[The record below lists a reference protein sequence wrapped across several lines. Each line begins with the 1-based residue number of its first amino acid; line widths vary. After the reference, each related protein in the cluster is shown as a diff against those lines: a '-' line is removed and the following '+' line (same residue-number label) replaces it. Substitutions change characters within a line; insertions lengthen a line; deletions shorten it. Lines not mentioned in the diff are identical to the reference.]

1 MRKIALICALAAA
14 GCAGTR
20 TSVVDPV
27 DVPNI
32 YEAATVLDSIW
43 AHPVPTSIKAQA
55 QLSMDTPI
63 HSGTMMADI
72 SHRRG
77 DSLLMAFTVRG
88 LGIEVGRALI
98 TQDSIFFYDRLKQ
111 SLRTAD
117 SNYPAIPAIFTVQN
131 AIENML
137 GLVRP
142 TRQLHL
148 QLDQVTDHIVLTD
161 TLQSRAY
168 TIDPA
173 LWRII
178 HVEQRDSTDTLI
190 ESLYFSDF
198 FTVGEMQFPRRV
210 VYRNP
215 ASDIN
220 AILHYRS
227 IQINEPIISTSLNLP
242 DGVSRIS
249 LPER

>member
-1 MRKIALICALAAA
+1 MRKIVLICALVVA

-27 DVPNI
+27 NVPDL

-43 AHPVPTSIKAQA
+43 AHPVPTSIKAQV

-63 HSGTMMADI
+63 HSGTMMAEI

-88 LGIEVGRALI
+88 LGIEVGRALV
-98 TQDSIFFYDRLKQ
+98 TRDSIFFYDRLAQ
-111 SLRTAD
+111 SLHTAGSD
-117 SNYPAIPAIFTVQN
+117 YPAIPPIFTVQD

-137 GLVRP
+137 GLIRP
-142 TRQLHL
+142 VHQAHTQLEQISDRL
-148 QLDQVTDHIVLTD
+148 VLTD
-161 TLQSRAY
+161 TLQNKAY
-168 TIDPA
+168 TVDPA

-178 HVEQRDSTDTLI
+178 YVEQRDSTDTLT

-227 IQINEPIISTSLNLP
+227 IEVNEPIVSMSLNLP
-242 DGVSRIS
+242 SGVSRVS

>member
-20 TSVVDPV
+20 TSVVDPINI
-27 DVPNI
+27 PNL
-32 YEAATVLDSIW
+32 YDTATVLDSIW
-43 AHPVPTSIKAQA
+43 VHPVPTSIKAQG

-111 SLRTAD
+111 SLHTAG
-117 SNYPAIPAIFTVQN
+117 SNYPAIPAIFSVQS

-148 QLDQVTDHIVLTD
+148 RLEQMSDLLVLTD
-161 TLQSRAY
+161 TLQNRAY

-178 HVEQRDSTDTLI
+178 HVEQRDSTDALI

-198 FTVGEMQFPRRV
+198 FTVGEMQYPRRV
-210 VYRNP
+210 VYRSP

-220 AILHYRS
+220 AILHYNS
-227 IQINEPIISTSLNLP
+227 IQIDEPIVSTSLNLP
-242 DGVSRIS
+242 DGVSRIA

>member
-1 MRKIALICALAAA
+1 MRKIALICALVVA

-20 TSVVDPV
+20 TSVEAPAN
-27 DVPNI
+27 VPDL
-32 YEAATVLDSIW
+32 YEAAAVLDSIW
-43 AHPVPTSIKAQA
+43 AHPVPTSIKAQV

-88 LGIEVGRALI
+88 LGIEVGRALV
-98 TQDSIFFYDRLKQ
+98 TQDSIFFYDRLAQ
-111 SLRTAD
+111 SLHTAD
-117 SNYPAIPAIFTVQN
+117 SNYPAIPAIFTVQD
-131 AIENML
+131 AIENLL
-137 GLVRP
+137 GLIRP
-142 TRQLHL
+142 AHQSHTQLE
-148 QLDQVTDHIVLTD
+148 QILDRLVLTD
-161 TLQSRAY
+161 TLQNKAY
-168 TIDPA
+168 TVDPA

-178 HVEQRDSTDTLI
+178 HAEQRDSSDTLT

-215 ASDIN
+215 AADIN

-227 IQINEPIISTSLNLP
+227 IQINEPIVSMSLNLP
-242 DGVSRIS
+242 SGVSRVS

>member
-1 MRKIALICALAAA
+1 MRKIALIFALAAA

-27 DVPNI
+27 NVPNL
-32 YEAATVLDSIW
+32 YEPSVVLDSIW
-43 AHPVPTSIKAQA
+43 AHPVPSSIKARV

-63 HSGTMMADI
+63 HSGTMVADI
-72 SHRRG
+72 SHRRR

-88 LGIEVGRALI
+88 LGIEVGRALV
-98 TQDSIFFYDRLKQ
+98 TRDSIFFYDRLAQ
-111 SLRTAD
+111 SLHTAD
-117 SNYPAIPAIFTVQN
+117 SNYPAIPAIFTVQD

-137 GLVRP
+137 GLIRP
-142 TRQLHL
+142 MHQSHMQLE
-148 QLDQVTDHIVLTD
+148 QLSDRLVLMD
-161 TLQSRAY
+161 TLQNKAY
-168 TIDPA
+168 TVDPA

-178 HVEQRDSTDTLI
+178 HAEQRDSTDSLI

-198 FTVGEMQFPRRV
+198 FTVGEMQFPQRV

-227 IQINEPIISTSLNLP
+227 IEINEPIVSMSLNLP
-242 DGVSRIS
+242 SGVTRVS

>member
-1 MRKIALICALAAA
+1 MRKIALICALVVA

-20 TSVVDPV
+20 TSVVGPV
-27 DVPNI
+27 SVPDL
-32 YEAATVLDSIW
+32 YEATTVLDSIW
-43 AHPVPTSIKAQA
+43 THPIPTSIKAQV

-88 LGIEVGRALI
+88 LGIEVGRALV
-98 TQDSIFFYDRLKQ
+98 TRDSIFFYDRLKQ
-111 SLRTAD
+111 SLHTAD
-117 SNYPAIPAIFTVQN
+117 SNYPAIPAIFTVQD

-137 GLVRP
+137 GLIRP
-142 TRQLHL
+142 MHQSHMQLEQISDRL
-148 QLDQVTDHIVLTD
+148 VLTD
-161 TLQSRAY
+161 TLQNKAY

-173 LWRII
+173 LWRTI
-178 HVEQRDSTDTLI
+178 HVEQRDSADTLI

-215 ASDIN
+215 ASGIN

-227 IQINEPIISTSLNLP
+227 IQINEPIISLSLNLP
-242 DGVSRIS
+242 GGISRVP

>member
-1 MRKIALICALAAA
+1 MRKIALIFALAAA

-27 DVPNI
+27 NVPKL

-43 AHPVPTSIKAQA
+43 AHPVPTSIKAQV

-63 HSGTMMADI
+63 HSGTMTADI

-88 LGIEVGRALI
+88 LGIEVGRALV
-98 TQDSIFFYDRLKQ
+98 TRDSIFFYDRLAQ
-111 SLRTAD
+111 SLHTAD
-117 SNYPAIPAIFTVQN
+117 SNYPAVPAIFTVRD

-137 GLVRP
+137 GLIRP
-142 TRQLHL
+142 LHQSHMQLEQISDRL
-148 QLDQVTDHIVLTD
+148 VLTD
-161 TLQSRAY
+161 TLQYKAY
-168 TIDPA
+168 TIDDA

-178 HVEQRDSTDTLI
+178 LVEQRDSTDTLL

-210 VYRNP
+210 VYRSP

-227 IQINEPIISTSLNLP
+227 IQINEPVVSMSLNLP
-242 DGVSRIS
+242 RGVSRVS

>member
-1 MRKIALICALAAA
+1 MRRIALVCALVAA

-27 DVPNI
+27 NPSNF
-32 YEAATVLDSIW
+32 YESETVLDSIW
-43 AHPVPTSIKAQA
+43 AHPIPTSIKAQG

-63 HSGTMMADI
+63 HSGTVVADI

-88 LGIEVGRALI
+88 LGIKVGQALI

-111 SLRTAD
+111 SLHTAG
-117 SNYPAIPAIFTVQN
+117 SNHPALPAIFTVQD
-131 AIENML
+131 AIEKLL

-142 TRQLHL
+142 THQPHMQLEQRQDRL
-148 QLDQVTDHIVLTD
+148 VLTD
-161 TLQSRAY
+161 TLQNRSY
-168 TIDPA
+168 TVDPS

-178 HVEQRDSTDTLI
+178 HVEQRDSTDTLT
-190 ESLYFSDF
+190 ESLHFSEF
-198 FTVGEMQFPRRV
+198 FTVGETQFPRRV
-210 VYRNP
+210 IYRGP

-227 IQINEPIISTSLNLP
+227 IQINEPIVSMALDLP
-242 DGVSRIS
+242 DKVSRIS

>member
-20 TSVVDPV
+20 TSVVNPV
-27 DVPNI
+27 NIPNLS
-32 YEAATVLDSIW
+32 EAATVLDSIW
-43 AHPVPTSIKAQA
+43 AHPVPTSIKAQG
-55 QLSMDTPI
+55 QLSMNTPI
-63 HSGTMMADI
+63 HSGTMMANI

-88 LGIEVGRALI
+88 LGIEVGQALV
-98 TQDSIFFYDRLKQ
+98 TQDSIFFYDRLAQ
-111 SLRTAD
+111 SLHTAD
-117 SNYPAIPAIFTVQN
+117 SNHPAIPAIFTVQD

-142 TRQLHL
+142 THQLHM
-148 QLDQVTDHIVLTD
+148 QLGQISDRYVLTD
-161 TLQSRAY
+161 TLQNRAY
-168 TIDPA
+168 TIDPT
-173 LWRII
+173 LWRIV
-178 HVEQRDSTDTLI
+178 HVEQRDSTDTLV

-215 ASDIN
+215 ASDVN

-227 IQINEPIISTSLNLP
+227 IQIDEPIVSMSLNLP
-242 DGVSRIS
+242 GGVNRVP

>member
-1 MRKIALICALAAA
+1 MRKIALICALTAA

-20 TSVVDPV
+20 TSVVDSV
-27 DVPNI
+27 NVPNLH
-32 YEAATVLDSIW
+32 EVATVLDSIW
-43 AHPVPTSIKAQA
+43 AFPVPVSIKAQG

-98 TQDSIFFYDRLKQ
+98 TRDSIFFYNRLAQ
-111 SLRTAD
+111 SLHTAD

-137 GLVRP
+137 GLIRP
-142 TRQLHL
+142 IHQSHIQLEQISDRL
-148 QLDQVTDHIVLTD
+148 VLTD
-161 TLQSRAY
+161 TLQNKAY

-178 HVEQRDSTDTLI
+178 HVEQRDSTDALI

-227 IQINEPIISTSLNLP
+227 IQINEPIVSMSLNLP
-242 DGVSRIS
+242 SGVSRVS

>member
-1 MRKIALICALAAA
+1 MRKIALIFALAAA
-14 GCAGTR
+14 GCVGTR
-20 TSVVDPV
+20 TAVVDPV
-27 DVPNI
+27 NVPDL
-32 YEAATVLDSIW
+32 YEAANVLDSIW

-63 HSGTMMADI
+63 HSGTMMSDI

-88 LGIEVGRALI
+88 LGIEVGRALV
-98 TQDSIFFYDRLKQ
+98 TRDSIFFYDRLAQ
-111 SLRTAD
+111 SLHTAD
-117 SNYPAIPAIFTVQN
+117 SNYPAIPAIFTVQD

-137 GLVRP
+137 GLIRP
-142 TRQLHL
+142 IHQSHL
-148 QLDQVTDHIVLTD
+148 QLEQTSDRLVLMD
-161 TLQSRAY
+161 TLQNKAY
-168 TIDPA
+168 TIDPG

-178 HVEQRDSTDTLI
+178 HAEQRDSTDMLI

-198 FTVGEMQFPRRV
+198 FTVGEMQFPRRI

-227 IQINEPIISTSLNLP
+227 IQINEPIVSLSLNLP
-242 DGVSRIS
+242 SGVSRIS

>member
-1 MRKIALICALAAA
+1 MRKFAVIFALAAA

-20 TSVVDPV
+20 TSVVAPINVSDL
-27 DVPNI
+27 

-63 HSGTMMADI
+63 HSGTMMSDI

-98 TQDSIFFYDRLKQ
+98 TRDSIFFYDRLAQ
-111 SLRTAD
+111 SLHAAD
-117 SNYPAIPAIFTVQN
+117 SNYPAIPAIFTVQD

-137 GLVRP
+137 GLIRP
-142 TRQLHL
+142 IYQSHL
-148 QLDQVTDHIVLTD
+148 QLEQISDRLVLTD
-161 TLQSRAY
+161 TLQNKAY
-168 TIDPA
+168 TIDPG

-178 HVEQRDSTDTLI
+178 HVEQRDSTDMLI
-190 ESLYFSDF
+190 ESLYFSDY

-215 ASDIN
+215 DSDIN

-227 IQINEPIISTSLNLP
+227 IQINEPIVSMSLNLP
-242 DGVSRIS
+242 SGVSRVS